1 MAEVPGILER
11 RLKSRPIT
19 NPIQR
24 AMVNLQVAFAHFEE
38 DFERMVGKEGLS
50 SSSFN
55 VLRILRGH
63 PDGHPRGEL
72 SKRLVYRNS
81 DVTRLLDV
89 LVRRGLV
96 ERVRS
101 TSDRRLSVARI
112 TPKGLKTLAR
122 LDVLVEAMFADWE
135 PRMTRREWVE
145 LSRLLE
151 VLYATHVD

>member
-122 LDVLVEAMFADWE
+122 LDVLVEAMFVDWE

-151 VLYATHVD
+151 ALYATHVD